1 MKSFFLRQRMD
12 ECVGPQSAHATT
24 LRSATGGL
32 QDAPLPPLSLL
43 LLLLLLRVGD
53 SSSLF

>member
-1 MKSFFLRQRMD
+1 MKSFFLRQQMD
-12 ECVGPQSAHATT
+12 VCVGPQSAHATT

-32 QDAPLPPLSLL
+32 QDDPLLPLSLL
-43 LLLLLLRVGD
+43 LLLLLFRVGD